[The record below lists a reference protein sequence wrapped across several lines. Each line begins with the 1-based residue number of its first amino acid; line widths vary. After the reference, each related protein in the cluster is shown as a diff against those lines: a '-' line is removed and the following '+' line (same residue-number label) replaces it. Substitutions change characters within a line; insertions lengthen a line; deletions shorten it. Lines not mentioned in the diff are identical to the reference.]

1 MKIKEKLLTQTVV
14 CMTIVALLEGAPLAN
29 TKNIA
34 LAKEKVNE
42 ELNRHYSVEDV
53 KQIGRETLLNTLDL
67 PETISNVIET
77 ANEISVGAYP
87 IDKESSQDI
96 KEVTAPTGGEVVFAG
111 IDKELGICIRIKH
124 YNKIS
129 TYGNL
134 DSILVI
140 PGDRII
146 KGEVIATYD
155 SKSDKEFYYQLEDYM
170 V

>member
-1 MKIKEKLLTQTVV
+1 MKIKEKILTQTVI
-14 CMTIVALLEGAPLAN
+14 CMTIIALLEGTPLAN
-29 TKNIA
+29 TENIT
-34 LAKEKVNE
+34 LAKNRVNE
-42 ELNRHYSVEDV
+42 QMNKHYSLEEIKEIGV
-53 KQIGRETLLNTLDL
+53 KTFINTLNL
-67 PETISNVIET
+67 PETLNDVVQT
-77 ANEISVGAYP
+77 ANEISTVSYP
-87 IDKESSQDI
+87 IDKESTKDI
-96 KEVTAPTGGEVVFAG
+96 KDVKAPSGGEVIFAG
-111 IDKELGICIRIKH
+111 IDKDLGVCIRVKH

-134 DSILVI
+134 DTILVI